1 MTGPEQARRAYA
13 AEIKATAN
21 IRSHALI
28 CVGPQGPFQLHQL
41 AVASGLTQRLLF
53 IRYSR

>member
-1 MTGPEQARRAYA
+1 MTGPEQGQARLCR
-13 AEIKATAN
+13 EIKATAN

-28 CVGPQGPFQLHQL
+28 CGRAEGPFQLHSL
-41 AVASGLTQRLLF
+41 PVASGLTQRLLF